1 MKTQFW
7 GQVRASVVA
16 ASIGIAVG
24 IGGVVWATI
33 PDVAGVIHACY
44 KAQNGQLRIVDVS
57 QGQGCGPSEVALQ
70 WSQTGPVG
78 AKGPTGPQGPTG
90 TQGATGPQGP
100 TGATGPQGPTGPTG
114 ATGATGAPG
123 SNSTKTVAGAINPDG
138 TSQLANSQFTS
149 SRIGVGHYRLDFP
162 TGVFDFVPNIVVM
175 PIGKAFV
182 SGSIEFG
189 TGGGAFGIEY
199 FTVGID
205 SNQLQDTLVNFIAT
219 PFTNF

>member
-1 MKTQFW
+1 M
-7 GQVRASVVA
+7 VA

-24 IGGVVWATI
+24 IGGIVWATI

-57 QGQGCGPSEVALQ
+57 QGQGWGERSRAGAEPRRGPRRERSDGT
-70 WSQTGPVG
+70 TGRPDHKVRPDRRVRPG
-78 AKGPTGPQGPTG
+78 RQDRRAPPGRP
-90 TQGATGPQGP
+90 A
-100 TGATGPQGPTGPTG
+100 PTG
-114 ATGATGAPG
+114 ATGAAG
-123 SNSTKTVAGAINPDG
+123 SDSTKTVSGAINPDG

-149 SRIGVGHYRLDFP
+149 SRVGAGHYRRDFP
-162 TGVFDFVPNIVVM
+162 PGVFDFIPNIVVM

-182 SGSIEFG
+182 SESIEFG
-189 TGGGAFGIEY
+189 TGGGAFGIEV